1 MSRDIHYRC
10 INSNYLPSRPENWV
24 CDILHEDFISERL
37 DNLGFEGEQIIKF
50 QIPNVSIKEDTT
62 YDLFCFD
69 SVIVEFDALMKFI
82 TDNELINII
91 KDDVERHKC
100 NYILFHFL

>member
-10 INSNYLPSRPENWV
+10 INSNYLPSIPENWV

-37 DNLGFEGEQIIKF
+37 DNLGFDGEQIIKF

-69 SVIVEFDALMKFI
+69 SVIIEFNTFVKFI
-82 TDNELINII
+82 ADNELINII
-91 KDDVERHKC
+91 KDDVEKHKC